1 MGQSTIFQEINI
13 DCQKIT
19 KIFST
24 KKLLEILDKFAKFV
38 LFADKNN
45 GELYELNEFCHPT
58 NRLHSTSN
66 ESACVFRL
74 MAVRYFETV
83 FSRRSR
89 MSATSF
95 VRKGK

>member
-13 DCQKIT
+13 DCQQIT
-19 KIFST
+19 KNFST

-38 LFADKNN
+38 LFAEQNN

-66 ESACVFRL
+66 ESVCVFFL
-74 MAVRYFETV
+74 MLVRYFDTV

-89 MSATSF
+89 MSAISF